1 MSPALENG
9 DYIVTKKPRSY
20 RPGSIYVVNHIDL
33 GRIIKRLETI
43 DHKGFIFAGDNPGS
57 TPSSI
62 IASVSRDRIIAEARW
77 VITKNGVKRLR
88 PSPLQTGHSEA

>member
-1 MSPALENG
+1 MSPALMDG
-9 DYIVTKKPRSY
+9 DYVVTRKPRSY

-43 DHKGFIFAGDNPGS
+43 DDKGFLFVGDNPGS

-62 IASVSRDRIIAEARW
+62 IAPVSRDRLIAEARW
-77 VITKNGVKRLR
+77 VITKSGVKRLR
-88 PSPLQTGHSEA
+88 PAPLQTGHSEA